1 MFESLKNS
9 LRSILTYSNSSSTIS
24 QIFKII
30 FIKTF
35 FEEYLDMEIF
45 NITSIIALKLGKK
58 SYFGCATLDTIVWKI
73 IFKVWW
79 GGSPDET
86 RIYSIVIFLSN
97 YTAEP
102 WVITR
107 KSVRNCR
114 NWRDKLNFQ
123 FPWNLIKVAHNLF
136 REYFYSLDNL

>member
-86 RIYSIVIFLSN
+86 RILLYCDFFLSN
-97 YTAEP
+97 YCWTLGDNKEISSKLQKLACQIKFSVSLKP
-102 WVITR
+102 D
-107 KSVRNCR
+107 KS
-114 NWRDKLNFQ
+114 
-123 FPWNLIKVAHNLF
+123 
-136 REYFYSLDNL
+136 ST